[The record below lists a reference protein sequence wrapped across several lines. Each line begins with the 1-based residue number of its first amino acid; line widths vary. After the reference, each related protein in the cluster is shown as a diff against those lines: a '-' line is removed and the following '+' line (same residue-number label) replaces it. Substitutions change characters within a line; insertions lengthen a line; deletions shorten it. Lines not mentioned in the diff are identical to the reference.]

1 MPDRY
6 QTFRNLVDD
15 SVTAWQ
21 SQVANPYITAYDA
34 AYQSFKDTFDKQKE
48 SDKARAEMFIAIATI
63 IPGPVLMSAVGSSSL
78 RALAN
83 RAALQAMALRSATK
97 TLAKYNAMANNACA
111 KFAIGKVLD
120 LAKDDRKKLQEVQK
134 AERVLQRLSDQTQ
147 PLSALGVT
155 S

>member
-63 IPGPVLMSAVGSSSL
+63 IPGSVLMSAVGSSSM

-97 TLAKYNAMANNACA
+97 TLAKYNAIANNASA